1 MKYKNLKTICVDLLP
16 LLPGGENGGAKIFVL
31 ELLQAMA
38 KAAPEINFIL
48 LTNSLSHD
56 ELAKLDSKNISRL
69 LIQKRVGT
77 GSLNLKMIILYR
89 YIIRYLPLT
98 LRTLLGRI
106 GYKFLII
113 LKRVELENKITL
125 KEVQTDL
132 LFCPFTAPTFFS
144 HNIPTVCTIY
154 DLQFKKYPQFFKK
167 EELVHREAVFFEACQ
182 KATALTAI
190 SDYSRN
196 SAIKYGN
203 VEPSR
208 IRTILLRLPQRM
220 LKNDENESD
229 ILSNFGLKSKRFFF
243 YPANYWEHKNH
254 ELLLTA
260 FGMARNMGL
269 PKDFM
274 LVFTGAPNLREIW
287 LKKAVSA
294 MKMDEFVVFGGYLET
309 ADFDVLL
316 ANCNS
321 MVFPSLYEGFGLPL
335 VEAMVAGVPVICSN
349 NSALIEVASNAAKL
363 FDPRKPLDIAK
374 TMILIASDEQLRA
387 KLTKEGELQAVMY
400 SDSERMCK
408 EYLDVFEFAVETA
421 KLQVKQFE
429 LVGIFDD
436 GWVGDYLEIVFPP
449 FSDCITVEIDLF
461 TPNWSPIKEN
471 YIISSYEKE
480 ISMAV
485 TQVGGTIKWIITLSE
500 KYKKNRLKIN
510 IFPTFVPIY
519 YGISD
524 DQRKLSAI
532 LKRCL
537 VVCADGESVE
547 LFKSVENL

>member
-1 MKYKNLKTICVDLLP
+1 MKNKNIKTICVDLLP
-16 LLPGGENGGAKIFVL
+16 LLPGGDNGGAKIFVL

-56 ELAKLDSKNISRL
+56 ELAKIDSKNICRL
-69 LIQKRVGT
+69 LIQKRVEN
-77 GSLNLKMIILYR
+77 GSLNLKMITLYQ
-89 YIIRYLPLT
+89 YIISYLPLT
-98 LRTLLGRI
+98 LRTLVGLI
-106 GYKFLII
+106 GYKFLVIF
-113 LKRVELENKITL
+113 KRIELERKSTL
-125 KEVQTDL
+125 KELQADL
-132 LFCPFTAPTFFS
+132 LFCPFTAPTFYS
-144 HNIPTVCTIY
+144 PTVPTVCTIY

-167 EELVHREAVFFEACQ
+167 EELVHRELVFFEACK
-182 KATALTAI
+182 KATVLTAI

-196 SAIKYGN
+196 SVIKYGN

-220 LKNDENESD
+220 LKNGKNESE
-229 ILSNFGLKSKRFFF
+229 ILSHFGLKSKRFFF

-269 PKDFM
+269 PEDFM

-294 MKMDEFVVFGGYLET
+294 MKVDEFVVFGGYLET
-309 ADFDVLL
+309 VDFDVLL

-321 MVFPSLYEGFGLPL
+321 LVFPSLYEGFGLPL
-335 VEAMVAGVPVICSN
+335 VEAMLAGVPVICSN
-349 NSALIEVASNAAKL
+349 NSALIEVAGNAAKV

-374 TMILIASDEQLRA
+374 TMISISSDEQLRA

-408 EYLDVFEFAVETA
+408 EYLNVFKFAVETE
-421 KLQVKQFE
+421 KEHVKQFE

-436 GWVGDYLEIVFPP
+436 GWVVDYLEIVFPP
-449 FSDCITVEIDLF
+449 FSDCITIEIDLF
-461 TPNWSPIKEN
+461 TPNWSPIKELT
-471 YIISSYEKE
+471 IISSYEKE

-485 TQVGGTIKWIITLSE
+485 TQGGGTSKYLITLSKE
-500 KYKKNRLKIN
+500 YIKNKLEMN
-510 IFPTFVPIY
+510 ISPTFIPTY
-519 YGISD
+519 YGISV

-537 VVCADGESVE
+537 VICADGKSVE
-547 LFKSVENL
+547 LYKSVETS